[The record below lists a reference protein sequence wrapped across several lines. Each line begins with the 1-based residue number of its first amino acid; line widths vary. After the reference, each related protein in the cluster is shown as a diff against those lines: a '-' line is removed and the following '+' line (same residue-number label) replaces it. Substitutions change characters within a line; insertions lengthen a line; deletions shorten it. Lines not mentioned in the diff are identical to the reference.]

1 MKTEKEV
8 RAKKDELDKRMAE
21 LKIADMFGITSTDA
35 QRFILD
41 WVLENDT

>member
-1 MKTEKEV
+1 MKTEKEI
-8 RAKKDELDKRMAE
+8 RAKKEELDKRMAN
-21 LKIADMFGITSTDA
+21 LTVDDMFGVASTDA